1 MAHSLIAQRY
11 AKAVFDLALEMN
23 QVEEVRQDMELLIS
37 VCTEN
42 KDFMQLLKSPV
53 IKSDKKVKIIQAL
66 FKDKVSDI
74 SLRFMLIIT
83 RKRREKFIQDI
94 AGEFVETYKKFK
106 NIFTIHF
113 ASASK
118 ISDELRER
126 VIALMEEQTQGSIDL
141 KEEVK
146 EELIGGFVLSY
157 DDYKY
162 DASIAYQLRKL
173 KKNAAEINLYIR
185 GI

>member
-23 QVEEVRQDMELLIS
+23 QVENVKQDMDLLIS
-37 VCTEN
+37 VCSEN
-42 KDFMQLLKSPV
+42 KDFLLLLKSPV
-53 IKSDKKVKIIQAL
+53 IKSDKKMKIIQTL
-66 FKDKVSDI
+66 FKDKVSDL
-74 SLRFMLIIT
+74 SLRFMLIIA
-83 RKRREKFIQDI
+83 RKRREKYIQDI
-94 AGEFVETYKKFK
+94 AGEFLEIYKKFK

-118 ISDELRER
+118 ISDELRKR

-173 KKNAAEINLYIR
+173 KKNAAEINLYVR